1 MEPFSVARNSP
12 NCHGLRMKTCTECNQ
27 TVTVNEIEGVTQSNG
42 VRQPTYRELKCTPS
56 CVNDSKPVD
65 D

>member
-1 MEPFSVARNSP
+1 
-12 NCHGLRMKTCTECNQ
+12 MKTCTECNQ